1 MQSSSTAQVSFM
13 GAPHTGR
20 FWNSQGSTMK
30 KKNLGAAC
38 LLACAAC
45 AHADDGN
52 VLTFGAGI
60 AGAARYSGADD
71 YVVGPLLA
79 IDWQLANG
87 FYASSLRGIG
97 YGGAVGPVYLS
108 AALGYR
114 GERSEKD
121 RNGLGGASG
130 SPALRGMG
138 DVKGSATAVL
148 GASWAIVDGLAL
160 EWHAELP
167 VTRRE
172 NGRKLGIG
180 LTGTLYQQ
188 GKDHVTLSL
197 ATNIADRDYMQT
209 YYGVSAV
216 QSARSGYRQYRPK
229 AGLYGAELGMTWKHM
244 IDTRWG
250 VTGTLS
256 AVALTRDAANSPIT
270 KRPRSAAGALY
281 ATYSF

>member
-1 MQSSSTAQVSFM
+1 M
-13 GAPHTGR
+13 
-20 FWNSQGSTMK
+20 N
-30 KKNLGAAC
+30 KNNLAAIV

-45 AHADDGN
+45 AQAEDN

-71 YVVGPLLA
+71 YVIGPLLA
-79 IDWQLANG
+79 IDYQMANG
-87 FYASSLRGIG
+87 FYASTLRGIG

-121 RNGLGGASG
+121 RSGIGGASG

-148 GASWAIVDGLAL
+148 GASWDIVDGLAL

-167 VTRRE
+167 VSKRE
-172 NGRKLGIG
+172 NGRQIGVG

-188 GKDHVTLSL
+188 ARDHVTLSL
-197 ATNIADRDYMQT
+197 AANIADRDYMQT
-209 YYGVSAV
+209 YYGVTAT

-229 AGLYGAELGMTWKHM
+229 GGLYEVELGMTWKHM

-270 KRPRSAAGALY
+270 KRPRSAAGAVY